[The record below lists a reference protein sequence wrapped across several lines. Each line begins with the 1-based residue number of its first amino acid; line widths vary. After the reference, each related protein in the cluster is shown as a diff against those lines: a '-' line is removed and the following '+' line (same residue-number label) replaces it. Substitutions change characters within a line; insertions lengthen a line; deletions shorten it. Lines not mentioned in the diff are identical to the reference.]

1 MRFFLIS
8 LFALFLLSSCSLAL
22 IKELTETKKTTLVVK
37 NPYFADANKDYIY
50 KANIEVYGHHIGG
63 MLIIK
68 KIKEK
73 HHRVVLSTE
82 IGKAFDFEFIDEVFK
97 KNYVFEDMDKAII
110 INTLE
115 KDFKLL
121 LKEDNSVLK
130 QYADVEY
137 DVYQSQQEK
146 RYNFYFTNKE
156 TKELRKIVNTSKSKE
171 KVEVLFV
178 EVQDNLAKKVQLDH
192 KNIKLKIDL
201 KYIGN

>member
-1 MRFFLIS
+1 MTQTKNSIS
-8 LFALFLLSSCSLAL
+8 SF
-22 IKELTETKKTTLVVK
+22 K
-37 NPYFADANKDYIY
+37 NTYFADTSKDYVY

-82 IGKAFDFEFIDEVFK
+82 IGKAFDFEFVDGVFK

-121 LKEDNSVLK
+121 LREDNSVLK
-130 QYADVEY
+130 QYADAEY

-178 EVQDNLAKKVQLDH
+178 EVQGNLAEKVQLDH
-192 KNIKLKIDL
+192 KSIKLKIDL